1 MKKNLTYQDYL
12 KKMPD
17 LQRRTAE
24 KLLAETKPLQ
34 PSPSV
39 LKQWFLWLALACMGS
54 GLAISILKP
63 QEGLWQQLMILPNG
77 SFLILLFIGS
87 ALAAWNGIASSMPG
101 EEPGKVVVT
110 WMIVILAAL
119 AAIPLFFF
127 TPDQLNAVLEHDT
140 ATGFFCFRTVVLV
153 AIPSWVILAW
163 MASRNASMRPGLS
176 GFWLGISAFLLGTG
190 TVQIHC
196 AHWETG
202 HVLVNHLLPLVA
214 FIALPI
220 WIGSFWLS
228 LWERSVRDE
237 MHFLFLKKR

>member
-1 MKKNLTYQDYL
+1 MKKNPTYQDYL

-24 KLLAETKPLQ
+24 KLLAETKPLR
-34 PSPSV
+34 PSPPV
-39 LKQWFLWLALACMGS
+39 VKQWLLWLVLASMGS
-54 GLAISILKP
+54 GLAVAILKP
-63 QEGLWQQLMILPNG
+63 QEGLWQQLMVLPNG

-101 EEPGKVVVT
+101 EEPGKAAVT
-110 WMIVILAAL
+110 WMIAILVVL
-119 AAIPLFFF
+119 VAIPFFFF
-127 TPDQLNAVLEHDT
+127 TPDHLKAVLEHDT

-163 MASRNASMRPGLS
+163 MVSRNASMRPGLS
-176 GFWLGISAFLLGTG
+176 GLWLGISAFLLGTG

-196 AHWETG
+196 THWETT
-202 HVLVNHLLPLVA
+202 HVLVNHLLPLAV

-228 LWERSVRDE
+228 LWER
-237 MHFLFLKKR
+237 KR